1 MPLGFAQHLRTND
14 LRRDW
19 FSFETCPLVDREMEK
34 KTAARILTKFVV
46 YVAEGETNYDP
57 KFQISCSNNLG
68 NMPFFWLKLRIK
80 KGTLFIIFLMK
91 TYLLLKLP
99 KSRERV
105 KQNFLSLKKFIE
117 NQFFEVVLSRHKK
130 RFRVDW
136 AILIFYENFSEIVNL
151 DFEFFLCRNSGLK
164 KFFKNL

>member
-1 MPLGFAQHLRTND
+1 M
-14 LRRDW
+14 
-19 FSFETCPLVDREMEK
+19 S
-34 KTAARILTKFVV
+34 
-46 YVAEGETNYDP
+46 VAGGKNNYEP
-57 KFQISCSNNLG
+57 KFQLSSSNNLG
-68 NMPFFWLKLRIK
+68 DMPFFWLKLRIK

-136 AILIFYENFSEIVNL
+136 AILIFYKKFSEIVNL
-151 DFEFFLCRNSGLK
+151 APMHHTGTKIQTSAQTSDLHRVVIWYHGN
-164 KFFKNL
+164 N

>member
-1 MPLGFAQHLRTND
+1 M
-14 LRRDW
+14 
-19 FSFETCPLVDREMEK
+19 S
-34 KTAARILTKFVV
+34 
-46 YVAEGETNYDP
+46 VAGGMNNHEP
-57 KFQISCSNNLG
+57 KFQLSSSNNLG
-68 NMPFFWLKLRIK
+68 DMPFFWLKLRIK

-136 AILIFYENFSEIVNL
+136 AILIFYENFLEIVNL
-151 DFEFFLCRNSGLK
+151 DFEYFICRYSGLG
-164 KFFKNL
+164 KFFKNLKKIDFLIFIWKKFVPFLDLVE

>member
-1 MPLGFAQHLRTND
+1 M
-14 LRRDW
+14 
-19 FSFETCPLVDREMEK
+19 S
-34 KTAARILTKFVV
+34 
-46 YVAEGETNYDP
+46 VAGGKNNYEP
-57 KFQISCSNNLG
+57 KFQLSSSNNLG
-68 NMPFFWLKLRIK
+68 DMPFFWLKLRIK

-164 KFFKNL
+164 KNFQKPLKNRIFNIGIFGCFRKFRIFWAILVFFKKI

>member
-1 MPLGFAQHLRTND
+1 
-14 LRRDW
+14 
-19 FSFETCPLVDREMEK
+19 
-34 KTAARILTKFVV
+34 
-46 YVAEGETNYDP
+46 
-57 KFQISCSNNLG
+57 
-68 NMPFFWLKLRIK
+68 MPFFWLKLRIK

-136 AILIFYENFSEIVNL
+136 AILIFSKIFSEIVNL
-151 DFEFFLCRNSGLK
+151 DFENFYCRNSGLR
-164 KFFKNL
+164 KFSKNLKKIDFSILVFLDDSENLESFELYLFLQKIV

>member
-1 MPLGFAQHLRTND
+1 
-14 LRRDW
+14 
-19 FSFETCPLVDREMEK
+19 
-34 KTAARILTKFVV
+34 
-46 YVAEGETNYDP
+46 
-57 KFQISCSNNLG
+57 
-68 NMPFFWLKLRIK
+68 MPFFWLKLRIK

-136 AILIFYENFSEIVNL
+136 AILISYKKFSEIVNL
-151 DFEFFLCRNSGLK
+151 DFEFFLCRNSGPLK
-164 KFFKNL
+164 NPIFNVGIFVCFRKFRIFWAILVFSKKYCIIIQ

>member
-1 MPLGFAQHLRTND
+1 M
-14 LRRDW
+14 
-19 FSFETCPLVDREMEK
+19 S
-34 KTAARILTKFVV
+34 
-46 YVAEGETNYDP
+46 VAGGKNNYEP
-57 KFQISCSNNLG
+57 KFQLSSSNNLG
-68 NMPFFWLKLRIK
+68 DMLFFWLKLRIK

-151 DFEFFLCRNSGLK
+151 DFEFFLCQNSGHRK
-164 KFFKNL
+164 IFKNLFFQKNQIFNIGIFGCIRKFRIFWAIFVFAKKKYNLLYIIN

>member
-1 MPLGFAQHLRTND
+1 M
-14 LRRDW
+14 
-19 FSFETCPLVDREMEK
+19 
-34 KTAARILTKFVV
+34 FV
-46 YVAEGETNYDP
+46 AGSKNNYEP
-57 KFQISCSNNLG
+57 KFQLSSSNNLG
-68 NMPFFWLKLRIK
+68 DMPFFWLKLRIK

-105 KQNFLSLKKFIE
+105 KQNFLSPKKFIE

-151 DFEFFLCRNSGLK
+151 DFEYFICRNSGFKIL
-164 KFFKNL
+164 FKNLRKINFSILVYLDVSENL